1 MSNAQSSILSRVLP
15 REKFQQLCDLWD
27 QMLEIA
33 QEDGQDAVLITEEDV
48 LSSIE
53 AETESFGSRERLS
66 VLVCQQFS
74 AFLLGNP
81 QGDNGATC
89 QVTITLE
96 HRAIATIL
104 TQLEGQLQHNPSLR
118 QRLKQINLSQLS
130 NDGNLQNQFIV
141 QLLEILTPQDAQP
154 TPHQPDYPRFLKHL
168 PNQELHHQLEQER
181 ILNQVTLQISQN
193 LDWLVIVKRTIEQVQ
208 RLLKLDRLV
217 IYQLD
222 VETSSQ
228 ESSHVKRLVDT
239 VTYEAKA
246 SDKIPSILHFQ
257 DESCFSGIPECRNK
271 YRQGFSLAIN
281 NTKTSSLLSPCL
293 KALMERL
300 TVKAKLVVPILVQ
313 DQLWGFLIAHQCLT
327 SRRWTEN
334 EIQFLRYVAE
344 YLAIAIYQDQS
355 YQQLQVQKQR
365 LECQVN
371 QRAQELKDALL
382 AAKVANQSKSEFLDS
397 MSHELRTPLTCV
409 IGLSSTLLHWS
420 GEKSPF
426 SPDKQR
432 HYLETIQEN
441 GRKLLDLINDLLDFS
456 QVNAGKTVL
465 NTRQFSLRHLS
476 RLVIH
481 HLHDKAQNQEI
492 TLELDLQVDPEDDR
506 FWADPTRV
514 EQILL
519 HLLDN
524 GIKFTQAHGKVI
536 LRVWCEKNEAIFQV
550 EDTGIGISEHYLPQL
565 FENFQQLEN
574 TRVRSYSGT
583 GLGLAFTKQL
593 VKLLNGTIEV
603 ESSLGKGSLF
613 TVRLPNQ
620 FDSLAKASPLPT
632 PGGLPISHQG
642 TIVLVEKDEE
652 IATLVCELLT
662 AADYQVIWL
671 IDGATV
677 IEQIDVLEPSI
688 IILNQDSPDIYE
700 VSQILKN
707 IHNITIPVKILV
719 LSNHMDSK
727 DWEYLSR
734 QIIDEYVAKPV
745 EPSLFLEKVNA
756 LISQSNED

>member
-1 MSNAQSSILSRVLP
+1 MSNSQSSILSRILP

-33 QEDGQDAVLITEEDV
+33 QQEGQDAVLITEEDV
-48 LSSIE
+48 LSPNQPKT
-53 AETESFGSRERLS
+53 ATFGSKERLS

-81 QGDNGATC
+81 QTENGAIC

-96 HRAIATIL
+96 HEAIATIVA
-104 TQLEGQLQHNPSLR
+104 QLEEQLQHNPQLR

-130 NDGNLQNQFIV
+130 NESNLHNQFIV
-141 QLLEILTPQDAQP
+141 QLLEILTPEDSEAKEKLIN
-154 TPHQPDYPRFLKHL
+154 YPRFFKH
-168 PNQELHHQLEQER
+168 PVNQVLHHQLEQER

-222 VETSSQ
+222 VETSSS
-228 ESSHVKRLVDT
+228 EDPEIKRLVDT

-246 SDKIPSILHFQ
+246 SAEIESILHFQ
-257 DESCFSGIPECRNK
+257 DESCFSGIAECRNK

-281 NTKTSSLLSPCL
+281 DVETSSRISPCL
-293 KALMERL
+293 KALMKRL
-300 TVKAKLVVPILVQ
+300 QVKAKLVIPILVQ
-313 DQLWGFLIAHQCLT
+313 DRLWGFLIAHQCLAP
-327 SRRWTEN
+327 RRWTEN

-355 YQQLQVQKQR
+355 YQQLQAQKQR
-365 LECQVN
+365 LESQVN
-371 QRAQELKDALL
+371 QRAQELKEALL
-382 AAKVANQSKSEFLDS
+382 AARVAHQSKSEFLDS

-456 QVNAGKTVL
+456 QVNAGKSVL
-465 NTRQFSLRHLS
+465 NTKQFSLRHLC

-481 HLHDKAQNQEI
+481 HLQEKAKHQEI
-492 TLELDLQVDPEDDR
+492 TLELDLQVNPQNDR

-514 EQILL
+514 EQILY

-524 GIKFTQAHGKVI
+524 AIKFTQAQGHVV
-536 LRVWCEKNEAIFQV
+536 LRVWCENNEAIFQI
-550 EDTGIGISEHYLPQL
+550 EDTGIGISENYIPQL
-565 FENFQQLEN
+565 FDNFKQLESS
-574 TRVRSYSGT
+574 RVRSYSGT

-593 VKLLNGTIEV
+593 VELLNGTIEV
-603 ESSLGKGSLF
+603 ESSLGKGSVF
-613 TVRLPNQ
+613 TVSLPNQ
-620 FDSLAKASPLPT
+620 VNAVTKSSSLPT
-632 PGGLPISHQG
+632 SGGSSITHQG
-642 TIVLVEKDEE
+642 TIVLVERDEE
-652 IATLVCELLT
+652 IATLACELLT

-671 IDGATV
+671 IDGTTV
-677 IEQIDVLEPSI
+677 IEQIEVLEPSI

-700 VSQILKN
+700 VSEILKN
-707 IHNITIPVKILV
+707 LHNEVKILV
-719 LSNHMDSK
+719 LSNQMDAK

-734 QIIDEYVAKPV
+734 QIIDEYVGKPV
-745 EPSLFLEKVNA
+745 EPSLFLEKINA
-756 LISQSNED
+756 LGGKLDEK